1 MARQYSSVI
10 CVSAR
15 IHWIIRILHSTA
27 FIVRH
32 IHQAPKLQL
41 RRVNKL
47 NFRIVAKL
55 QKKNT
60 IMMLSWALWDMCDF
74 MAIISTILSQMW
86 TIYIHTH
93 ALTGTHRDTD
103 RIWKTGVR
111 FDFYHIYYC
120 LIEFKFST
128 GFISF
133 QLVDVFACMFW
144 NAFHTWCECKRKEM
158 TLHTRFGDD
167 EKIKREKTN
176 RRSAYTVWPRSN
188 RRFC

>member
-1 MARQYSSVI
+1 
-10 CVSAR
+10 
-15 IHWIIRILHSTA
+15 
-27 FIVRH
+27 
-32 IHQAPKLQL
+32 
-41 RRVNKL
+41 
-47 NFRIVAKL
+47 
-55 QKKNT
+55 
-60 IMMLSWALWDMCDF
+60 

-86 TIYIHTH
+86 TIYIHSH
-93 ALTGTHRDTD
+93 ALTGAHRDTD

-111 FDFYHIYYC
+111 FDFYHICYC

-167 EKIKREKTN
+167 EKIKRKKKTSLCIH
-176 RRSAYTVWPRSN
+176 SATEIESKILLITCLHFFPVEHAINSKQDRHGKAKAINYIRMLMVPLTRI
-188 RRFC
+188 FAD